1 MLQSGAGTLGGK
13 IIPLQF
19 YFFLSDLP
27 YILPIKNRKG
37 ISLPRD
43 KKKAVLLLTLAITF
57 PHQIHCD
64 VLDAINYPM

>member
-19 YFFLSDLP
+19 YFFLSDPP

-43 KKKAVLLLTLAITF
+43 KKAAPLLTLAITF